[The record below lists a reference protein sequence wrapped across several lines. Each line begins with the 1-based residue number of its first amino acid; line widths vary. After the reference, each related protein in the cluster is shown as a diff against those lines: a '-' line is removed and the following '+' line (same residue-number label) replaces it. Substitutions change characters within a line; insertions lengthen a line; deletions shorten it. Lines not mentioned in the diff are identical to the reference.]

1 MSTKN
6 LNIRIAN
13 NEDRPKVWSVI
24 EPVFRAGETYAIDP
38 KIGRG
43 DALDYWFGEDKTT
56 FVAEEDGIVIGTF
69 YLRTNQGGG
78 GSHIC
83 NCGYI
88 TSSSAT
94 GKGVARKM
102 CEYSIEY
109 AKSKGYLGMQ
119 FNFVVSTNRRA
130 ISLWE
135 SLEFKLVGRLPKA
148 FNHPTEGY
156 VDAMVMFKELNN

>member
-1 MSTKN
+1 MI
-6 LNIRIAN
+6 IRLATD
-13 NEDRPKVWSVI
+13 EDRPAVWSVI
-24 EPVFRAGETYAIDP
+24 EPVFRAGKTYAIDS

-43 DALDYWFGEDKTT
+43 DALDYWFGENKTT
-56 FVAEEDGIVIGTF
+56 FVAEENGVVIGTF
-69 YLRTNQGGG
+69 YIRTNQAGG

-88 TSSSAT
+88 TSSTAT

-119 FNFVVSTNRRA
+119 FNFVVSTNHRA
-130 ISLWE
+130 VGLWKSLGFAE
-135 SLEFKLVGRLPKA
+135 VGCLPKA
-148 FNHPTEGY
+148 FNHPSEGF
-156 VDAMVMFKELNN
+156 VDALVMFKRFS